1 MYVYVLQITPVSCST
16 ELDSSASA
24 FNLLWFHMCWWG
36 KLDLWKVGLS
46 VDGKCF
52 NFVKFLWKVL
62 GWSSGFP
69 SEYLESHCCSE
80 QQQQKKKMI
89 GTCSCFRSTAGE
101 IFLLPLILLW
111 CDSGLLS
118 TFAWHL
124 FLSPLPCGL
133 ISGEATCIY
142 KGYLVLKGNG

>member
-80 QQQQKKKMI
+80 QQQQKKKWLELVAVFEALRVKS
-89 GTCSCFRSTAGE
+89 SCCHWYCCGVTLAF
-101 IFLLPLILLW
+101 FLPLLDTCFYLH
-111 CDSGLLS
+111 SLV
-118 TFAWHL
+118 AWSVVRQHA
-124 FLSPLPCGL
+124 S
-133 ISGEATCIY
+133 IKVT
-142 KGYLVLKGNG
+142 